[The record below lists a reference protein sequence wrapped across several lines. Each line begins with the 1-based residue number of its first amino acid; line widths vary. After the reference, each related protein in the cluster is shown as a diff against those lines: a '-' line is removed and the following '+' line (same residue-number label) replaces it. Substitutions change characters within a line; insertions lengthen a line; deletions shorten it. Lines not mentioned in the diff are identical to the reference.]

1 MILGNH
7 PNILVVIFRTCL
19 KPRLFFPLGTA
30 LGGKDGI
37 RMVVHFDNHGQDGNR
52 MLLNRPWKPYAKQG
66 HALTSKEELKLEMY
80 RMALGLRADML
91 KCLRN
96 PPASF
101 CVFLFMNILVH
112 PPG

>member
-7 PNILVVIFRTCL
+7 PNILVVIFGTRL
-19 KPRLFFPLGTA
+19 KPRRFFFFLGTA

-37 RMVVHFDNHGQDGNR
+37 RMVVHCDNHGQDGNR

-80 RMALGLRADML
+80 RMALGLWAGML
-91 KCLRN
+91 QCLRST
-96 PPASF
+96 PTIFRSF
-101 CVFLFMNILVH
+101 FFF
-112 PPG
+112 

>member
-1 MILGNH
+1 MLETMTS
-7 PNILVVIFRTCL
+7 F
-19 KPRLFFPLGTA
+19 FFPLGTA

-37 RMVVHFDNHGQDGNR
+37 RMVVHCDNHGQDGNR
-52 MLLNRPWKPYAKQG
+52 MLLNQPWKPYMEQG

-96 PPASF
+96 TPAIF
-101 CVFLFMNILVH
+101 RFLFLNILVH

>member
-1 MILGNH
+1 MLET
-7 PNILVVIFRTCL
+7 P
-19 KPRLFFPLGTA
+19 PFFFFLGTA

-37 RMVVHFDNHGQDGNR
+37 RMVVHCDNHGQDGNR

-96 PPASF
+96 TPAIFVALFFFFLERPSPPETS
-101 CVFLFMNILVH
+101 
-112 PPG
+112 